1 MNGNRNGNRAPGSKR
16 RDWRVFYRQEA
27 GNYEASRYGGAY
39 GRLFKQL
46 HHDTLTELLSASP
59 PVQVLDVA
67 AGTGHGTELL
77 AALGFHVTSVDL
89 TEEMLA
95 AARQRMRDKGLTAGF
110 VLGNAFALPF
120 ADETFPLVIS
130 SRFLHLWP
138 QDQQRVL
145 IGEMARV
152 LKRGGIL
159 IVDFD
164 NWWHRMILRVPIF
177 IYQRLLGRGR
187 VVEEHYSRAKETG
200 AMIEAS
206 GLQVTE
212 MRGVGGYLLIVPLLA
227 SRRFALWTGRLI
239 GRTAWHHLFSE
250 QFVIGGRKR

>member
-1 MNGNRNGNRAPGSKR
+1 MNGHRAPGSKR

-27 GNYEASRYGGAY
+27 ENYEASRYGGAY

-46 HHDTLTELLSASP
+46 HHGTLAEFLSALP
-59 PVQVLDVA
+59 PAPVLDVA
-67 AGTGHGTELL
+67 AGTGHVTELL
-77 AALGFHVTSVDL
+77 AALGFPVTSVDL

-95 AARQRMRDKGLTAGF
+95 AARKRVREKGLRVGF
-110 VLGNAFALPF
+110 VLGNAFSLPF
-120 ADETFPLVIS
+120 ADETFPLIVS
-130 SRFLHLWP
+130 TRFLHLWP
-138 QDQQRVL
+138 QDQQRAL

-187 VVEEHYSRAKETG
+187 VVEEHYSRVKETI
-200 AMIEAS
+200 AMIEAQ
-206 GLQVTE
+206 GVQVTE
-212 MRGVGGYLLIVPLLA
+212 IRGVGGYLLILPLML
-227 SRRFALWTGRLI
+227 SRRLALWTGRLI
-239 GRTAWHHLFSE
+239 GRTGWHHLFAE
-250 QFVIGGRKR
+250 QFVIRGRKQ